1 MKLFEILTSLTT
13 VKKKFDVK
21 KLPSQ
26 GLFYKDN
33 FSIWIK
39 KAEVKDI
46 IIYEQNYI
54 KDDLGIII
62 SQVKN
67 IVRNN
72 TLFSNGY
79 IFDDLKSVDVIF
91 IFLEIVKYTTGKNI
105 IVNYENNDTG
115 VLEKVEFKTDF
126 FNYHEL
132 SESVVSKYDN
142 DKKQFVIEDWKY
154 SLPSI
159 GVENCLTNFLISK
172 TQRPDASK
180 YNDYNYDFTYFLGD
194 KNKITFDE
202 IENLIQI
209 FNFDLDPNE
218 KSKVQKII
226 DQFQPL
232 QKYSLIKDGKVIDI
246 NSKIDLEKIW
256 K

>member
-1 MKLFEILTSLTT
+1 MIKLFEILQGLRN
-13 VKKKFDVK
+13 VKKKIDVK

-39 KAEVKDI
+39 KADDKDI
-46 IIYEQNYI
+46 IMYEQNYN
-54 KDDLGIII
+54 KDNLGIII
-62 SQVKN
+62 SQVKR

-72 TLFSNGY
+72 TLFSNSY
-79 IFDDLKSVDVIF
+79 IFDDIKSVDVIF
-91 IFLEIVKYTTGKNI
+91 IFLEIVKFTTGKNI
-105 IVNYENNDTG
+105 IIKYEDELG
-115 VLEKVEFKTDF
+115 KSKKIEFKPEF
-126 FNYHEL
+126 FNYYKIPESIL
-132 SESVVSKYDN
+132 STYN
-142 DKKQFVIEDWKY
+142 NKQFIIDDWKY

-159 GVENCLTNFLISK
+159 GIENCLTDFLISK
-172 TQRPDASK
+172 TRMKDALK

-194 KNKITFDE
+194 KNKMTFDE

-209 FNFDLDPNE
+209 FNFDLDDNE

-226 DQFQPL
+226 DTFQPL

-256 K
+256 Q